1 MWVSIPPSPQKSSKS
16 QNINDLED
24 FSFKNGTNSGH
35 NFSLYDSIMELCKE
49 KKMNFFKPTPY
60 INYIPPKLAQG
71 KIWFVYFYVQDP
83 ASGKLKRIRIKINRI
98 KPLKERKIAARTI
111 MNRLSEQ
118 LALGWNPLLEKTAP
132 KSFCLLWNALDTFL
146 KVKGKEMEENSMRS
160 YRSYLKILK
169 EWLIRNGYNE
179 QLYACAF
186 TKDMALAFMH
196 HIDESDNL
204 SARTYNNYLLFF
216 RSLFNWMIDKGFCS
230 VNHFNDIKKKPKK
243 LTKKIRRLL
252 SDDEVSRLIKYL
264 QDNNRE
270 YLAMCLMCY
279 CCFMRPKEI
288 SMIKCRDV
296 DLNKQV
302 IHIRPEI
309 AKNDNDSY
317 RTIPDAMVTYLEPLD
332 LSVPENYLFADHPE
346 YDFTPGKKQICS
358 RKIAKYWD
366 HHIRPACK
374 FSMDLQFYSLKDT
387 GMTKM
392 LGSGV
397 PISLVQ
403 KQADHSSIA
412 MTAVYVGQLSNANEK
427 IKSINIIK

>member
-1 MWVSIPPSPQKSSKS
+1 
-16 QNINDLED
+16 
-24 FSFKNGTNSGH
+24 
-35 NFSLYDSIMELCKE
+35 MELCKE

-60 INYIPPKLAQG
+60 INYIPPKLSQG
-71 KIWFVYFYVQDP
+71 KVWYVYFYVQDP
-83 ASGKLKRIRIKINRI
+83 DTGKLKRIRIKLSHI
-98 KPLKERKIAARTI
+98 KVLKERKAAAKVIIA
-111 MNRLSEQ
+111 RLSEQ
-118 LALGWNPLLEKTAP
+118 LALGWNPLLEKAAP
-132 KSFCLLWNALDTFL
+132 KSFCLFSEAIESFL
-146 KVKGKEMEENSMRS
+146 KVKSKEMEENSIRS

-169 EWLIRNGYNE
+169 DWIIKNGYSE
-179 QLYACAF
+179 QLYASAF
-186 TKDMALAFMH
+186 TKDMALRFMH
-196 HIDESDNL
+196 HVDENDNL
-204 SARTYNNYLLFF
+204 SARTYNNYLIFF
-216 RSLFNWMIDKGFCS
+216 RSLFNWMIDKGFCT

-252 SDDEVSRLIKYL
+252 SDDEISRLIGYL
-264 QDNNRE
+264 QENNKE

-288 SMIKCRDV
+288 SMLKCKDV
-296 DLNKQV
+296 DLGKQV

-317 RTIPDAMVTYLEPLD
+317 RTIPDAMMPYIASLNMNI
-332 LSVPENYLFADHPE
+332 PENYLFADHPD
-346 YDFTPGKKQICS
+346 YDFTSGKKQICS

-366 HHIRPACK
+366 THVRPACR

-403 KQADHSSIA
+403 KQADHSSVA
-412 MTAVYVGQLSNANEK
+412 MTAVYVGQLANANEK
-427 IKSINIIK
+427 IKTINIIEK